1 VNRADFQD
9 LADLRI
15 AEAECLFRN
24 GMFDG
29 AYYLAGY
36 AVEAGL
42 KACIAKKTNQYDF
55 PANNTNRDC
64 YSHDLELLLR
74 TAELDT
80 ILATDRTTNQSL
92 DDNWKTVKAWKEE
105 CRYDAR
111 ESKAHADTDKVIQAI
126 TNVPDGVLTWVRQ
139 RW

>member
-15 AEAECLFRN
+15 SEADCLFRN

-42 KACIAKKTNQYDF
+42 KACIAKMTNQYDF
-55 PANNTNRDC
+55 PPKHTNRDC

-80 ILATDRTTNQSL
+80 ILAIDRKANRL
-92 DDNWKTVKAWKEE
+92 LNDNWDIVKVWKEE
-105 CRYDAR
+105 SRYDSR
-111 ESKAHADTDKVIQAI
+111 GSKSHADADQLLQAI
-126 TNVPDGVLTWVRQ
+126 TNIPDGILTWVKQ

>member
-1 VNRADFQD
+1 LNRADFQD

-42 KACIAKKTNQYDF
+42 KACIAKMTNQYDF
-55 PANNTNRDC
+55 PVRNAQRDC
-64 YSHDLELLLR
+64 YTHDLEILLR
-74 TAELDT
+74 TAALDT
-80 ILATDRTTNQSL
+80 MLVNDRKVNNNL
-92 DDNWKTVKAWKEE
+92 DQFWHTVKAWKED
-105 CRYDAR
+105 CRY
-111 ESKAHADTDKVIQAI
+111 EPTGSKTSLIVTGFILAI
-126 TNVPDGVLTWVRQ
+126 TDTPNGVLTWIKSH
-139 RW
+139 W

>member
-1 VNRADFQD
+1 VNRLEFQD

-15 AEAECLFRN
+15 AEAECLFQN
-24 GMFDG
+24 GFFDG

-42 KACIAKKTNQYDF
+42 KACIAKNTNQHDF
-55 PANNTNRDC
+55 PPKNTNRDC

-74 TAELDT
+74 TAILDT
-80 ILATDRTTNQSL
+80 ILANDRKVNRL
-92 DDNWKTVKAWKEE
+92 LNGNWETVKDWKEE
-105 CRYDAR
+105 SRYDPR
-111 ESKAHADTDKVIQAI
+111 GSKSQTIADGLIQAI
-126 TNVPDGVLTWVRQ
+126 TNIPDGVLTWVRQ

>member
-36 AVEAGL
+36 AVESGL
-42 KACIAKKTNQYDF
+42 KACIAKRTNQYDF
-55 PANNTNRDC
+55 PAKNTNRDC
-64 YSHDLELLLR
+64 YTHDLELLLK

-80 ILATDRTTNQSL
+80 ILAIDFKTNRL
-92 DDNWKTVKAWKEE
+92 LAGNWDSVKAWKEE
-105 CRYDAR
+105 SRYEAR
-111 ESKAHADTDKVIQAI
+111 GSKTRLETDKLIQAI
-126 TNVPDGVLTWVRQ
+126 TNIPNGVLTWVKQ